1 VSGFQH
7 APGSPERRAADRT
20 WIEQHRTSAV
30 KNPARYNV
38 DTEHAFGIAHALP
51 GAADAWYVEYRGA
64 DGSEPFDSLDELLDA
79 GWTVD

>member
-20 WIEQHRTSAV
+20 WIEQHRTAAV

-38 DTEHAFGIAHALP
+38 DTEHAFGIAHAL
-51 GAADAWYVEYRGA
+51 GSGWFVEYRGA
-64 DGSEPFDSLDELLDA
+64 EGSEPFDTLDDLLDA